1 MAAMDV
7 ASMGAQQKVI
17 VYVVVTESRS
27 VLKVTESRAEAR
39 MYRDAYHESHHE
51 GKRRA
56 KVKQTFVVI

>member
-1 MAAMDV
+1 MDV

-39 MYRDAYHESHHE
+39 MYQDAYDKSRCER
-51 GKRRA
+51 KRRA
-56 KVKQTFVVI
+56 QVKESFVMV